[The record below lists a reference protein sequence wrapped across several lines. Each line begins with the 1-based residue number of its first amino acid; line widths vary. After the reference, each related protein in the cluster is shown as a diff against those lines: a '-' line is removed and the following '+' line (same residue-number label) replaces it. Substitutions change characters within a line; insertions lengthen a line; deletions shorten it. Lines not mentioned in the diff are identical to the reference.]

1 MDQPIAEPA
10 RTRRSEVT
18 SVDVAREA
26 GVSQA
31 TVSLVMSGKA
41 AGRISEATAESV
53 RRCAKELGY
62 RPNVAARALRSGA
75 AAAIG
80 LVVADVTHPFFGR
93 TLRGAQRAARE
104 AGHAVVLIDAA
115 YSETGGEGSIDAL
128 PAGVIDG
135 FVFFHT
141 PPPAWLEAPGTP
153 PVDRGRGAVRAL
165 PVPRARHRGR
175 GRRRALAS
183 ARARPPAHRLPA
195 RRAAGGDD
203 GRAARAVGGAP
214 ASERRRSGDD
224 AGGVGDV
231 RPRRDDRRR
240 ARAARAARRDHRGDV
255 RRRRAGRG
263 HGRRGARGRRRRA
276 RASSRSPA
284 STTWT
289 SRGSPRRRSPPC
301 ASTPRRSARRRSRC
315 STRGCAARSPRAA
328 CCRSSSSSA
337 GRPGRRRAR

>member
-1 MDQPIAEPA
+1 LHLDIPESA
-10 RTRRSEVT
+10 RNRRTDVT
-18 SVDVAREA
+18 SVDVARKA

-41 AGRISEATAESV
+41 AGRISTTTAESV

-141 PPPAWLEAPGTP
+141 PPPDWLEAPGTP
-153 PVDRGRGAVRAL
+153 PVVVVEAQSDRFPYLVLDIDAAADAVL
-165 PVPRARHRGR
+165 GHLHELGHRRIGY
-175 GRRRALAS
+175 L
-183 ARARPPAHRLPA
+183 
-195 RRAAGGDD
+195 
-203 GRAARAVGGAP
+203 
-214 ASERRRSGDD
+214 
-224 AGGVGDV
+224 
-231 RPRRDDRRR
+231 
-240 ARAARAARRDHRGDV
+240 
-255 RRRRAGRG
+255 
-263 HGRRGARGRRRRA
+263 RGARPEETMDLRHERWAAHLRANGVDPEAMPVASATFDPDATIAAGRELLRRRDEITAVMCDDDVLAAGMVAAA
-276 RASSRSPA
+276 REAGVDLPGELSVTGFDDLDIARLTTPPLTTVRFNPEALGAAAFEMLHARLRDDEPESRVMPVELVV
-284 STTWT
+284 
-289 SRGSPRRRSPPC
+289 RGSTGP
-301 ASTPRRSARRRSRC
+301 ARD
-315 STRGCAARSPRAA
+315 
-328 CCRSSSSSA
+328 
-337 GRPGRRRAR
+337 

>member
-1 MDQPIAEPA
+1 MDQPIDEPT

-18 SVDVAREA
+18 SVDVARKA

-41 AGRISEATAESV
+41 AGRISEATAETV

-115 YSETGGEGSIDAL
+115 FGETGGEGSIDAL

-135 FVFFHT
+135 FVFFHA

-153 PVDRGRGAVRAL
+153 PVIVVEAQ
-165 PVPRARHRGR
+165 
-175 GRRRALAS
+175 
-183 ARARPPAHRLPA
+183 
-195 RRAAGGDD
+195 
-203 GRAARAVGGAP
+203 
-214 ASERRRSGDD
+214 SERFPYLVLDIAAAADAVLSHLHELGHRRIGYL
-224 AGGVGDV
+224 
-231 RPRRDDRRR
+231 
-240 ARAARAARRDHRGDV
+240 
-255 RRRRAGRG
+255 
-263 HGRRGARGRRRRA
+263 RGARPEETMGERHERWAAQLRSGGVDPATMPVSSATFDPDATIAAGRELLKRRDEITAVMCDDDVLAAGMAAAA
-276 RASSRSPA
+276 REAGVDVPGELSITGFDDLDLARLTAPPLTTVRFHPEALGAAAFEMLHARLRGEEPESRVLPVELVV
-284 STTWT
+284 
-289 SRGSPRRRSPPC
+289 RGSTGPAP
-301 ASTPRRSARRRSRC
+301 
-315 STRGCAARSPRAA
+315 
-328 CCRSSSSSA
+328 SS
-337 GRPGRRRAR
+337 